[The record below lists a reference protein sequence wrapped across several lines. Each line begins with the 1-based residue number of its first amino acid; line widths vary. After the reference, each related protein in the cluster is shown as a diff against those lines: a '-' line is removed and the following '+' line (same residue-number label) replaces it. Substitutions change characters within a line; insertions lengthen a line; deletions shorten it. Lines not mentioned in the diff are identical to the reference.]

1 MNRNK
6 NKNMAKTQ
14 NLPSKRKRS
23 GSPTDSM
30 NDSDSDAEVRKQ
42 VGSWPSWLLIDA
54 ADESKPLSGL
64 SPFAIAKG
72 IKGLSGEP
80 KSIKKLRNGSLL
92 VECATQM
99 HSHMLMKS
107 KSLIDRP
114 IRVSPHRTLN
124 SSKGVIRCRDLRG
137 VSEAEM
143 KTELASQGVTD
154 VYRVLVRKGEERVP
168 TDTFFLTFC
177 KTTLPRSIKVGYLQ
191 VTVSLYVP
199 SPLRCFKCQK
209 FGHVRD
215 RCKEEEKCGVC
226 SKAVH
231 GGECN
236 SPAFCANCGGNH
248 PSSSKNCPSW
258 NKEKEIQR
266 IRTEQRIPF
275 FEAKKIF
282 EAQQPRQGMSYA
294 SVVKSTA
301 SVCVQTV
308 SVGTQTLAMDTNIQ
322 VKTTAPSTKLVKL
335 AASGG
340 GVVSASPQ
348 PGRRSS
354 STAGQDM
361 GPPPVPPKP
370 SGGRRS
376 TTTVGVVKVADKAA
390 TPKPPRSPKGQ
401 SGSRSAAGHK
411 KSPLRAK
418 GSDVRSEPPPKK
430 DEVSTSNKYT
440 VLSNQEN
447 VEME

>member
-1 MNRNK
+1 MAK
-6 NKNMAKTQ
+6 NK
-14 NLPSKRKRS
+14 NLPSKRKRT
-23 GSPTDSM
+23 GSPTDSV

-54 ADESKPLSGL
+54 ADESRPLSGL

-80 KSIKKLRNGSLL
+80 KSITKLRNGSLL
-92 VECATQM
+92 VECATQL
-99 HSHMLMKS
+99 HSNMLLKS
-107 KSLIDRP
+107 TSLIDRP

-231 GGECN
+231 EGECN
-236 SPAFCANCGGNH
+236 SPALCVNCGGNH
-248 PSSSKNCPSW
+248 PSSSKNCPTW
-258 NKEKEIQR
+258 HKEKEIQR
-266 IRTEQRIPF
+266 IKTEQRIPF
-275 FEAKKIF
+275 FEARKII

-294 SVVKSTA
+294 SVVKSTV
-301 SVCVQTV
+301 SVGVQTV
-308 SVGTQTLAMDTNIQ
+308 SVGTQTLAVDTNSNIQ
-322 VKTTAPSTKLVKL
+322 VKSSASSTKSVKL

-340 GVVSASPQ
+340 SVVSASPQ

-361 GPPPVPPKP
+361 GPLSVPPKP

-376 TTTVGVVKVADKAA
+376 TTVGVVEVVDKAA
-390 TPKPPRSPKGQ
+390 TPKPSRLPQVK
-401 SGSRSAAGHK
+401 SGSRGAAGHK
-411 KSPLRAK
+411 KSPFRAK
-418 GSDVRSEPPPKK
+418 GSDVRSVPPPKK

-440 VLSNQEN
+440 VLTDNEN
-447 VEME
+447 LEME